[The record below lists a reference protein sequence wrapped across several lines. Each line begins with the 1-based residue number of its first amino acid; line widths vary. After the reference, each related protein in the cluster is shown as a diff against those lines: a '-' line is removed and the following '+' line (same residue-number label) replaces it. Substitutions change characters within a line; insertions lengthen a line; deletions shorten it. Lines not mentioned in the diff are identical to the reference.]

1 MKNLFGLLAF
11 AGLIAA
17 QFLAV
22 VVTYSERFDG
32 NLRGGRRCRS
42 SNDTAQTPTTLVLSA
57 TRFADADVSAL
68 VPHCTN

>member
-22 VVTYSERFDG
+22 VVAHSERFESD
-32 NLRGGRRCRS
+32 LRGGQQCATGTNRGKISWKRLRRWSYSLPVLR
-42 SNDTAQTPTTLVLSA
+42 TLMF
-57 TRFADADVSAL
+57 RR
-68 VPHCTN
+68 

>member
-22 VVTYSERFDG
+22 VVTYSERFEG
-32 NLRGGRRCRS
+32 NLRGGRRCRP
-42 SNDTAQTPTTLVLSA
+42 SNDTGQTPATLVVST
-57 TRFADADVSAL
+57 TRLQTLMFRR
-68 VPHCTN
+68 